1 MSPQELLPFQGPSL
15 SFAAHAITLTSVFI
29 VLLVLRQ
36 SEESRKRRRVA
47 VWVFDIGRVLISY
60 AIAHVLLYIFIPFMS
75 NTSIS
80 NNAGSNAV
88 SSDASRATILEKR
101 DHQGAAIASQQL
113 DLLTFTALDIFP
125 GLPLLYVLYT
135 SVLQAAYHAQLFW
148 FTTLARLRL
157 RRDVSSSCLYSIYT
171 IPPPGRDHVDPDLP
185 NASGIKTGY
194 ASLVDA
200 GFVSGNYGAPVR
212 IQWLVQQ
219 TVLLA
224 LSIFALRAS
233 LFYIVTGSGNVSG
246 SAFVQGLRYVL
257 FEWLIDTK
265 NPGHGDYI
273 LHAIVLPSVLYSARF
288 VFADYLLRYRL
299 SMANGKIDA
308 GLVLPLYSDSGST
321 VEDTQ
326 YRDALPQNPL
336 HVNQQHVDVDSSLQ
350 FTPALLPQAM
360 ALKNTGVVR
369 RTVSPIHLP
378 QPTIDLMSEP
388 GPETT
393 HISETASPEL
403 TISEASTIVAPTPVE
418 NNIEE
423 NIEAFVG
430 DIYGL
435 GQQALTTVKQFPET
449 SEELK
454 QVINTVKN
462 TVEKAELQQKLDAV
476 MKTVEN
482 AEIKQK
488 FDAVKKTVVDNPEI
502 KQALDSVKKTVE
514 SADFSQARDNLSLA
528 GSRIKPLL
536 FSSATSV
543 GLGLGLGGVGAPVT
557 HAGGSP
563 LLDSGSFQM
572 PGLYNVGSRLGGL
585 SSRPQTPTTPT
596 ASFTPASTSHDV
608 MSETA
613 DTLDLG
619 IDGVDTEEE
628 VSSEDEDDDEEDE
641 SSDEDID

>member
-1 MSPQELLPFQGPSL
+1 
-15 SFAAHAITLTSVFI
+15 
-29 VLLVLRQ
+29 
-36 SEESRKRRRVA
+36 
-47 VWVFDIGRVLISY
+47 
-60 AIAHVLLYIFIPFMS
+60 
-75 NTSIS
+75 
-80 NNAGSNAV
+80 
-88 SSDASRATILEKR
+88 
-101 DHQGAAIASQQL
+101 
-113 DLLTFTALDIFP
+113 
-125 GLPLLYVLYT
+125 
-135 SVLQAAYHAQLFW
+135 
-148 FTTLARLRL
+148 
-157 RRDVSSSCLYSIYT
+157 
-171 IPPPGRDHVDPDLP
+171 
-185 NASGIKTGY
+185 
-194 ASLVDA
+194 
-200 GFVSGNYGAPVR
+200 
-212 IQWLVQQ
+212 
-219 TVLLA
+219 
-224 LSIFALRAS
+224 
-233 LFYIVTGSGNVSG
+233 
-246 SAFVQGLRYVL
+246 
-257 FEWLIDTK
+257 
-265 NPGHGDYI
+265 
-273 LHAIVLPSVLYSARF
+273 
-288 VFADYLLRYRL
+288 
-299 SMANGKIDA
+299 
-308 GLVLPLYSDSGST
+308 
-321 VEDTQ
+321 
-326 YRDALPQNPL
+326 
-336 HVNQQHVDVDSSLQ
+336 
-350 FTPALLPQAM
+350 
-360 ALKNTGVVR
+360 
-369 RTVSPIHLP
+369 
-378 QPTIDLMSEP
+378 MSEP

-514 SADFSQARDNLSLA
+514 SADFSQVRDNLSLA